1 MKRFNGLVFGALLVF
16 STSLFSA
23 SRASKGP
30 KTYGN
35 AVVSKLVKVYD
46 GDTFTVQV
54 DGWPEIIREV
64 SVRVFGID
72 TPEMKDKDPVVKQKA
87 QEAKEFSKGVLEAA
101 KVIELRE
108 LQRDKYFRIL
118 AKVYVDGQNLAE
130 MLIAANLAVSY
141 DGGTKQNWSDVLGD
155 ADSTALALL
164 ADVASEEDEIKTEK
178 PTLKTTTTTRKSARI
193 AAKKNTSAQL

>member
-1 MKRFNGLVFGALLVF
+1 MKRFNGFALGVLLVF
-16 STSLFSA
+16 SSSLFSA
-23 SRASKGP
+23 ARTPKGP

-35 AVVSKLVKVYD
+35 AIVSKLVNVYD

-72 TPEMKDKDPVVKQKA
+72 TPEMKDKNPAVKQRA
-87 QEAKEFSKGVLEAA
+87 QEAKEFAKGALEAA
-101 KVIELRE
+101 NVIELRE

-155 ADSTALALL
+155 ADSTALAML
-164 ADVASEEDEIKTEK
+164 ADVASEENEVKAEG
-178 PTLKTTTTTRKSARI
+178 PTHKTTTTRKSARI
-193 AAKKNTSAQL
+193 AARKSTSAHP